1 MRQILMVEDDA
12 EITALLDQYLLK
24 YGFELFSVDRASSA
38 LDKLRIAKFDLV
50 LLDLTLPEMDGL
62 QLCRLIKK
70 DHPEIPIIIS
80 TARGDTTDKVIGF
93 DAGADD
99 YIAKPYDPRELIARI
114 QYQIRRHDPKG
125 SPHAYGESHIF
136 TIDEKR
142 FEISK
147 EGEDIGL
154 TMAEYELFSLL
165 LTKRHMVLSRE
176 FIINSVSS
184 IDWESS
190 DKSINVIIGR
200 IRQKIGDD
208 IKRPIYIKTI
218 RGVGYQYIGE

>member
-12 EITALLDQYLLK
+12 EITALLDKYLLN
-24 YGFELFSVDRASSA
+24 YGLELFSVDRASSA
-38 LDKLRIAKFDLV
+38 LDKLRIAKFDLI

-62 QLCRLIKK
+62 ELCRLIKK
-70 DHPEIPIIIS
+70 EYPEIPIIIS

-93 DAGADD
+93 EAGADD

-114 QYQIRRHDPKG
+114 QYQIKRHDPK
-125 SPHAYGESHIF
+125 SPSHDESHLF

-176 FIINSVSS
+176 YIINSVSS

>member
-1 MRQILMVEDDA
+1 MKQILMVEDDA

-38 LDKLRIAKFDLV
+38 LDKLRIAKFDLI

-62 QLCRLIKK
+62 ELCRLIKK
-70 DHPEIPIIIS
+70 EYPDIPIIIS

-93 DAGADD
+93 EAGADD

-114 QYQIRRHDPKG
+114 QYQIRRNEPESTLQTSG
-125 SPHAYGESHIF
+125 SSSVF

-142 FEISK
+142 FEITK
-147 EGEDIGL
+147 DGNDIGL
-154 TMAEYELFSLL
+154 TMAEFELFTLL
-165 LTKRHMVLSRE
+165 LKKRHMVLSRE
-176 FIINSVSS
+176 FIINSVSA